1 MDKLNFEKIG
11 EVFDRVTDTEE
22 WTELQSKFNYC
33 NDIFIIGHGGNLA
46 VADHASADISRLS
59 NGTKNAQAPGSA
71 ILATSL
77 INDTSFD
84 DWMVQWLQQRT
95 TSHTEDQLDKSLV
108 LGISSSGTS
117 KDIIR
122 ALEHANLKGM
132 QIGVITSYPFKTKIP
147 NLTEVIQGVE
157 FYHTAEVLSLL
168 LTYQLTHGTGNI
180 CPPIFKNKPQDLL
193 QLNRQ
198 KGASKER
205 KYSYPDEYVNIA
217 IDFDGVIHKNSK
229 GYFDGTI
236 YDDPVDGTK
245 KSLEKYQKN
254 TQLFILQKRDMIED
268 LLMENLEDNLFGSG
282 SKSMTYHNIF
292 LR

>member
-95 TSHTEDQLDKSLV
+95 TSHRRSTRQ
-108 LGISSSGTS
+108 ISCSWYFFFRN
-117 KDIIR
+117 I
-122 ALEHANLKGM
+122 KGHNPC
-132 QIGVITSYPFKTKIP
+132 TRTCKF
-147 NLTEVIQGVE
+147 
-157 FYHTAEVLSLL
+157 
-168 LTYQLTHGTGNI
+168 
-180 CPPIFKNKPQDLL
+180 
-193 QLNRQ
+193 
-198 KGASKER
+198 
-205 KYSYPDEYVNIA
+205 
-217 IDFDGVIHKNSK
+217 K
-229 GYFDGTI
+229 GYANRCN
-236 YDDPVDGTK
+236 Y
-245 KSLEKYQKN
+245 
-254 TQLFILQKRDMIED
+254 
-268 LLMENLEDNLFGSG
+268 LLS
-282 SKSMTYHNIF
+282 I
-292 LR
+292 